1 MAGSTLSSAAQSSPA
16 DKSSVADLP
25 EDKQA
30 LAEKIDP
37 ELLQMLARMPRRQQ
51 RQTLLL
57 LMVVENLLYE
67 MMRERRARED
77 LE

>member
-1 MAGSTLSSAAQSSPA
+1 MAEFPDRL
-16 DKSSVADLP
+16 
-25 EDKQA
+25 A

-51 RQTLLL
+51 RQILLL

-67 MMRERRARED
+67 MMRERRLRED
-77 LE
+77 VE

>member
-1 MAGSTLSSAAQSSPA
+1 MADFPDNRL
-16 DKSSVADLP
+16 
-25 EDKQA
+25 A

-37 ELLQMLARMPRRQQ
+37 DLLQMLAKMPRRQQ
-51 RQTLLL
+51 RQVLLL

-67 MMRERRARED
+67 MVRERRLRED

>member
-1 MAGSTLSSAAQSSPA
+1 MAE
-16 DKSSVADLP
+16 P
-25 EDKQA
+25 EDRMA

-37 ELLQMLARMPRRQQ
+37 DLLQMLARMPRRQQ
-51 RQTLLL
+51 RQILLL

-67 MMRERRARED
+67 MLRERRMRED

>member
-1 MAGSTLSSAAQSSPA
+1 MA
-16 DKSSVADLP
+16 DVP
-25 EDKQA
+25 EDREE

-37 ELLQMLARMPRRQQ
+37 ELLQLLARMPKRQQ

-57 LMVVENLLYE
+57 LMVVENLLHE

>member
-1 MAGSTLSSAAQSSPA
+1 MA
-16 DKSSVADLP
+16 DVP
-25 EDKQA
+25 EDRGA

-67 MMRERRARED
+67 MMRERRMRED
-77 LE
+77 IE